1 MLMGYTRF
9 STSHQLRD
17 ICGLDKKGYN
27 LVSSSMTEPY
37 KVIYQ
42 LEITRS
48 VYSTLKAKRW

>member
-48 VYSTLKAKRW
+48 VYSTLKTKRW